1 MEGFA
6 RESPMGFTGPSQ
18 GQERRC
24 VESAEMGSVVCMER
38 SSGMTLAGEP
48 IEKDILATMILRGE
62 DGDRRVVH
70 HHTDRP

>member
-1 MEGFA
+1 
-6 RESPMGFTGPSQ
+6 
-18 GQERRC
+18 
-24 VESAEMGSVVCMER
+24 MER